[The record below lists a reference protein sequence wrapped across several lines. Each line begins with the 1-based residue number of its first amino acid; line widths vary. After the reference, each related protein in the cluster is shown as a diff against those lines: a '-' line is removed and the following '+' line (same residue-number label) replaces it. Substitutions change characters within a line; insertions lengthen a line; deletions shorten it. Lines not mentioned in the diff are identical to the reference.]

1 MVLSTQQALPAEAS
15 SPPVSRRAHAPSP
28 SRRASWSAVQTRTDG
43 LLRAAADADPAER
56 ARLRDSAV
64 VLNLPVARSIAGRYR
79 GRGEPLDDLVQAAN
93 VGLVKAVRCFD
104 PFRGYD
110 FLSYAVPVITGEVRR
125 HFRDYAWAVRP
136 PRSIQQLQQRIAS
149 AMPVLSQQLGHTPG
163 AVEVAAS
170 LGVEED
176 EVLEALA
183 ADGCFT
189 PASLDMRAAN
199 GEGASVGDVLL
210 AEDHDAVAA
219 EARTVVVPALRRLR
233 PRDRRI
239 VVLRFYGG
247 LSQQEIAADVGISQM
262 QVSRVLRKALDD
274 LRPQVV

>member
-1 MVLSTQQALPAEAS
+1 MVLSTQQALPAQDSAA
-15 SPPVSRRAHAPSP
+15 PAHARTQSPSP
-28 SRRASWSAVQTRTDG
+28 TRRASWTEVQARTDA
-43 LLRAAADADPAER
+43 LLRAAADAEPAER
-56 ARLRDSAV
+56 ARLHDSAV

-79 GRGEPLDDLVQAAN
+79 GRGEPLDDLVQAGN
-93 VGLVKAVRCFD
+93 VGLVKAVRGFD
-104 PFRGYD
+104 PFRGHD

-125 HFRDYAWAVRP
+125 HFRDFAWAVRP
-136 PRSIQQLQQRIAS
+136 PRSIQQLQQRIA
-149 AMPVLSQQLGHTPG
+149 ARMPVLSQELGHTPR

-170 LGVEED
+170 LGVEER

-189 PASLDMRAAN
+189 PASLDVRSAN
-199 GEGASVGDVLL
+199 GEGASVGDVLV
-210 AEDHDAVAA
+210 AEDRDAVAA

-247 LSQQEIAADVGISQM
+247 LSQQEIAGAVGISQM

>member
-1 MVLSTQQALPAEAS
+1 MVLSIQQAPPAQAS
-15 SPPVSRRAHAPSP
+15 SRPVSPRAQAPPPTRRAA
-28 SRRASWSAVQTRTDG
+28 WTAVQARTDA
-43 LLRAAADADPAER
+43 LLRAAADADPVEQ
-56 ARLRDSAV
+56 ARLHDSAV

-93 VGLVKAVRCFD
+93 VGLVKAVRGFD
-104 PFRGYD
+104 PFRGHD

-136 PRSIQQLQQRIAS
+136 PRSIQQLQQRIAT
-149 AMPVLSQQLGHTPG
+149 AMPVLSQQLGHTPR
-163 AVEVAAS
+163 AVDVAAS
-170 LGVEED
+170 LGVEEH

-189 PASLDMRAAN
+189 PASLDVRSAN
-199 GEGASVGDVLL
+199 GEGATVGDVLL
-210 AEDHDAVAA
+210 AEDHDVVAA